1 MRQPKLG
8 SLVLDSRQTK
18 RVRQGMSVKKI
29 KITINV
35 DADSLSTLKSR
46 ASKTGVPYQRMINH
60 ILKQALEREEDA
72 QSRLERLEKEV
83 ARLKKRV
90 AA

>member
-1 MRQPKLG
+1 MRQPKI
-8 SLVLDSRQTK
+8 SNLVLDSGQTK
-18 RVRQGMSVKKI
+18 RVRQKMSDKKI

-35 DADSLSTLKSR
+35 DADSISTLKSL

-60 ILKQALEREEDA
+60 ILKQALEREDDA

-83 ARLKKRV
+83 ARLKRKV